1 MLIPAGDDYPSAEAR
16 TLPPRRLLVDGVDI
30 E

>member
-1 MLIPAGDDYPSAEAR
+1 MLISAGDDYPSAEAR
-16 TLPPRRLLVDGVDI
+16 NLLTRRFLVDGVDI

>member
-1 MLIPAGDDYPSAEAR
+1 MLISAGDDYPSAEAR
-16 TLPPRRLLVDGVDI
+16 NLPPRRRLVDGVDI